1 MFRLRHLPAVL
12 LLGLLAACDQAAPP
26 TPTPTVATPI
36 AQSQARPTDTA
47 RPAPATPAASQP
59 TSTTRA
65 PVSAATTPTRAP
77 ISAAKTPTTPP
88 TAAVSKEIVAELD
101 TYFEIFYNA
110 RSAENG
116 AVLILDTNRNLTDE
130 YYRDYTMP
138 LLRKTMDDL
147 VEGRLREV
155 TYSGISVQV
164 DDWRP
169 EADGKGVAEVRVT
182 RTKHEER
189 VDSAPT
195 DETATLRFLVK
206 RRGDLDWAVVDFLN
220 PATNKWI
227 SESVPPVPQEVKTG
241 AADYFREFY
250 EARTLTAGGKLN
262 ISRTEDLTAFAYEE
276 YTIPLLRR
284 QQADADAG
292 KLDRVFYTD
301 IKTEVLRWHPEATSH
316 GGIAVVK
323 VTRTANV
330 VRPGGAEPPR
340 TETFEFRVHQHHDE
354 PGEPPW
360 VAVDFLNP
368 SSGVW
373 VSESAGMTAP
383 IPQDAAT

>member
-1 MFRLRHLPAVL
+1 
-12 LLGLLAACDQAAPP
+12 
-26 TPTPTVATPI
+26 
-36 AQSQARPTDTA
+36 
-47 RPAPATPAASQP
+47 
-59 TSTTRA
+59 
-65 PVSAATTPTRAP
+65 
-77 ISAAKTPTTPP
+77 
-88 TAAVSKEIVAELD
+88 VSKEIVGELN

-138 LLRKTMDDL
+138 LLHKTMDDL
-147 VEGRLREV
+147 IEGRLREV
-155 TYSGISVQV
+155 TYNGISVQV

-169 EADGKGVAEVRVT
+169 GTAGTGIADVRVT
-182 RTKHEER
+182 RTRHEER
-189 VDSAPT
+189 VDTTPT
-195 DETATLRFLVK
+195 DETATLRFRVK
-206 RRGDLDWAVVDFLN
+206 RRGDLGWAVVDFLN
-220 PATNKWI
+220 PSTNKWV
-227 SESVPPVPQEVKTG
+227 SENVPPVPQHVKTG
-241 AADYFREFY
+241 AAEYFRQFY
-250 EARTLTAGGKLN
+250 AARTLPTGGKLD
-262 ISRTEDLTAFAYEE
+262 ISRTADLTAFAYEE
-276 YTIPLLRR
+276 YTMPLLRR

-292 KLDRVFYTD
+292 KLTRVFYTD
-301 IKTEVLRWHPEATSH
+301 IQTEVLNWHPEATSH

-340 TETFEFRVHQHHDE
+340 TETFEFRVHQHHNE

-368 SSGVW
+368 STGVW
-373 VSESAGMTAP
+373 VSESVGMPAP